1 MEVNIPV
8 CEQGQMKAL
17 IHYPTWTWL
26 QQQQNLLP
34 FFASSSVP
42 AAKVVKDDQL

>member
-8 CEQGQMKAL
+8 CEQWQMKAL

-26 QQQQNLLP
+26 QQRKKLLP
-34 FFASSSVP
+34 LFASSLVP